1 MLQSLITNIRHL
13 KWGNAVLELMV
24 VAVGILMAFQAD
36 RWWEARDDRATE
48 QEYIGRLIVDLEKDI
63 EDLTFA
69 VNQAALR
76 HSFATLLM
84 NVAEQP
90 ELALEKPVDFIIAVN
105 QAAFTYTPSLTSN
118 TFEELRSTGN
128 VGLLLD
134 IELRNLM
141 FDYYRFD
148 ATQRQYIA
156 LNHMQEFRHFE
167 LGAGVLSNR
176 QLREAHLSWRV
187 VRQEELVQF
196 RKDSVEEAEV
206 LAAARR
212 LQANTEF
219 VAWLPIAHEMQL
231 GIGETNQD
239 RMNLANA
246 MLDKLRES
254 ARTGH

>member
-1 MLQSLITNIRHL
+1 MLQSLTTNIRNL
-13 KWGNAVLELMV
+13 KWGNALLELMV
-24 VAVGILMAFQAD
+24 VAIGILMAFQVD
-36 RWWEARDDRATE
+36 RWWEARDDIATE
-48 QEYIGRLIVDLEKDI
+48 QEYIGRLIEDLEKDI
-63 EDLTFA
+63 EDLNFA

-118 TFEELRSTGN
+118 TFEELKSTGN
-128 VGLLLD
+128 LGLLLD
-134 IELRNLM
+134 LELRNLM

-148 ATQRQYIA
+148 ATQRQYLV
-156 LNHMQEFRHFE
+156 LNFMQEFRHFE

-176 QLREAHLSWRV
+176 QLRDAHLRWRI

-196 RKDSVEEAEV
+196 RKDSVAEAEV
-206 LAAARR
+206 LSAARR

-219 VAWLPIAHEMQL
+219 VAWLPVAHEMQL
-231 GIGETNQD
+231 EIGEVNQD

-246 MLDKLRES
+246 LLNKLRES
-254 ARTGH
+254 ARPDQ